1 MTQTVGTEVAN
12 LRAAMSGNVLVP
24 GDAEYDD
31 ARRIWNAA
39 IDRRPAVIA
48 RCTTAADVAAAVT
61 FGVESGLEIAVRG
74 GAHGVSGKASVD
86 DGLMIDLSAMNS
98 VEVDPQARR
107 ARTGGGALLEALI
120 GAAQEH
126 GLALPVGMVGHT
138 GVGGLTLG
146 GGMGWLTRKHGLT
159 IDNLVSVEIVTAD
172 GQVRRASADENPD
185 LYWAIRGGGGNFG
198 VVTEFEFELHP
209 VGPMIQVGLQFWSLD
224 QGVEY
229 FRACR
234 EICGSLPPEVNV
246 IIGSISAPPAP
257 FVPAEY
263 QGQPG
268 YVAVVAG
275 FGPEE
280 QHQEVLARFRDAM
293 PPLWEFAAPMP
304 FMALQTMLDEANGWG
319 QYDYD
324 KGGVIEELTDE
335 IIDIFVEHMSGKTS
349 PGSAMLFYRLDG
361 AFSEIADDATAF
373 GGSRAPGYN
382 YFTIAVC
389 PDQATLETDRAW
401 VRRMCDAL
409 RPLTES
415 RSYVN
420 ALDEDNSD
428 MRAAYGPE
436 KYDRLALIKATYDPN
451 NVFRRNANI
460 RPAVPGQRG
469 AV

>member
-1 MTQTVGTEVAN
+1 MTQTVGTEITT
-12 LRAAMSGNVLVP
+12 LRAAMSGTVLVP
-24 GDAEYDD
+24 GETGYDD

-48 RCTTAADVAAAVT
+48 RCATAADVAAAVT
-61 FGVESGLEIAVRG
+61 FGVEHGLEIAVRG
-74 GAHGVSGKASVD
+74 GAHGVSGKAAVD

-98 VEVDPQARR
+98 VSVDPGARR
-107 ARTGGGALLEALI
+107 ARTGGGALLDALI

-159 IDNLVSVEIVTAD
+159 IDNLLSVEIVTAD
-172 GQVRRASADENPD
+172 GQIRRASAEENPD
-185 LYWAIRGGGGNFG
+185 LYWAVRGGGGNFG

-209 VGPMIQVGLQFWSLD
+209 VDPMIQVGLQFWSLE
-224 QGVEY
+224 QGREY
-229 FRACR
+229 FRLAR
-234 EICGSLPPEVNV
+234 DICSSLPPEVNI

-280 QHQEVLARFRDAM
+280 QHEEVLSRFRDAM
-293 PPLWEFAAPMP
+293 PPLWEFVTPMP
-304 FMALQTMLDEANGWG
+304 FIGLQTMLDEANGWG
-319 QYDYD
+319 QYDYE
-324 KGGVIEELTDE
+324 KAGVVEELTDE
-335 IIDIFVEHMSGKTS
+335 IIDVFVEHIPQKQS
-349 PGSAMLFYRLDG
+349 PGSGVLFYRLDG
-361 AFSEIADDATAF
+361 AFSEVADDATAF
-373 GGSRAPGYN
+373 GGRRTPGYN
-382 YFTIAVC
+382 FFTVVVC
-389 PDQATLETDRAW
+389 PTPELMETDRAW
-401 VRRMCDAL
+401 ARGMYEALKPGLSLRTYSNAVEEDTSDA
-409 RPLTES
+409 
-415 RSYVN
+415 
-420 ALDEDNSD
+420 
-428 MRAAYGPE
+428 RATYGSE

-451 NVFRRNANI
+451 NVFHRNLNI

-469 AV
+469 PA

>member
-1 MTQTVGTEVAN
+1 MTQTVGTEIAT
-12 LRAAMSGNVLVP
+12 LRAAMSGTVLVP
-24 GDAEYDD
+24 GDAGYDD

-48 RCTTAADVAAAVT
+48 RCASAADVAAAVA
-61 FGVESGLEIAVRG
+61 FGVAQGLEIAVRG

-86 DGLMIDLSAMNS
+86 DGLVIDLSAMNFVS
-98 VEVDPQARR
+98 VDPEARR
-107 ARTGGGALLEALI
+107 ARTGGGALLDALI

-159 IDNLVSVEIVTAD
+159 IDNLLSVEIVTAD
-172 GQVRRASADENPD
+172 GQIRRASAEENPD
-185 LYWAIRGGGGNFG
+185 LYWAVRGGGGNFG
-198 VVTEFEFELHP
+198 VVTEFEFALHP

-224 QGVEY
+224 QGQEY
-229 FRACR
+229 FRLARDICR
-234 EICGSLPPEVNV
+234 SLPPEVNI

-280 QHQEVLARFRDAM
+280 QHQEVLGRFRDAL
-293 PPLWEFAAPMP
+293 PPLWEFATPMP
-304 FMALQTMLDEANGWG
+304 FMGLQTMLDEANGWG

-335 IIDIFVEHMSGKTS
+335 IIDIFVQQIPGKTS
-349 PGSAMLFYRLDG
+349 PGSAVLFYRLDG
-361 AFSEIADDATAF
+361 AFSEIADEATAF

-382 YFTIAVC
+382 FFTIAVC
-389 PDQATLETDRAW
+389 PDQEMLDADRAW
-401 VRRMCDAL
+401 VRGMNDAL
-409 RPLTES
+409 RPLIES
-415 RSYVN
+415 RAYVN
-420 ALDEDNSD
+420 AIDEDSD
-428 MRAAYGPE
+428 VRAAYGAE

-451 NVFRRNANI
+451 NIFHRNANI

-469 AV
+469 PG

>member
-1 MTQTVGTEVAN
+1 MTQTVGTEITA
-12 LRAAMSGNVLVP
+12 LRAAISGTVFVP
-24 GDAEYDD
+24 GDADYDD

-48 RCTTAADVAAAVT
+48 RCASAADVAAAVT
-61 FGVESGLEIAVRG
+61 YGVENGLEIAVRG

-86 DGLMIDLSAMNS
+86 DGLVIDLSAMNS
-98 VEVDPQARR
+98 VEVDAEARR
-107 ARTGGGALLEALI
+107 ARTGGGALLDALI

-172 GQVRRASADENPD
+172 GQIRRASADENTD
-185 LYWAIRGGGGNFG
+185 LYWAVRGGGGNFG

-209 VGPMIQVGLQFWSLD
+209 VGPMIQVALQFWSLE
-224 QGVEY
+224 QGQEY
-229 FRACR
+229 FRVAR
-234 EICGSLPPEVNV
+234 EVCASLPPEVNIV
-246 IIGSISAPPAP
+246 IGSISAPPAP
-257 FVPAEY
+257 FVPARY

-275 FGPEE
+275 FGPQQ
-280 QHQEVLARFRDAM
+280 QHEEVLSRFRDAL
-293 PPLWEFAAPMP
+293 PPLWEFVTPMP
-304 FMALQTMLDEANGWG
+304 FMGLQTMLDEANGWG

-335 IIDIFVEHMSGKTS
+335 VIDIFVELMPGKTS
-349 PGSAMLFYRLDG
+349 PGSAVLFYRLDD

-373 GGSRAPGYN
+373 GGSRAPSYN
-382 YFTIAVC
+382 FFTIAVC
-389 PDQATLETDRAW
+389 PDQATLDADREW
-401 VRRMCDAL
+401 VRGMHRAL
-409 RPLTES
+409 APHIDS
-415 RSYVN
+415 RAYVN

-428 MRAAYGPE
+428 VRAAYGPQ
-436 KYDRLALIKATYDPN
+436 KYERLALIKATYDPN